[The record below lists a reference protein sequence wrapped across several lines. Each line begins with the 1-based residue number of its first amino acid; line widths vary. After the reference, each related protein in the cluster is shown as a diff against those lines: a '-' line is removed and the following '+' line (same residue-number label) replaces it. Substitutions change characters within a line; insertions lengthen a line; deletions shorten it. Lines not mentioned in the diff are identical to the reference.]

1 MFEKRLEELSK
12 KIGEEKTE
20 IFYILTHKRTK
31 REVYFKN
38 NSNTI
43 KFIKTKFKNSLKKDK
58 FRKKFAYFLIKLR
71 LLQPFLRKIKL
82 SSKLGD
88 VIFVGGQI
96 KGFDLSRKEVISFP
110 LREIQNKDFLKSKKF
125 QKRVAKKGFA
135 PEIFEINE
143 EFPFSREELLE
154 KYSGGKNKK
163 IFEKLLN
170 YYKTESI
177 KEITLGKY
185 LEDLKSKLEGRDKQD
200 IKKLLGKV
208 YQYPKNT
215 KIKIAKIHGDFSSEQ
230 VLLKNDVPVFT
241 DWNPQENLLAIDLIK
256 FFRGEKNFLES
267 VKFKELL
274 KIYPEDVQK
283 NIKLYVLLSEID
295 ALLRKERNLEVSK
308 YRIEEILG
316 KI

>member
-20 IFYILTHKRTK
+20 IFHILTHKRTR
-31 REVYFKN
+31 REVYFLN
-38 NSNTI
+38 NEESI
-43 KFIKTKFKNSLKKDK
+43 KFIKTKFHNSLKKEK
-58 FRKKFAYFLIKLR
+58 SLKRLVYFLIKLR

-96 KGFDLSRKEVISFP
+96 KGFNLDRKEVISFP
-110 LREIQNKDFLKSKKF
+110 LRENQNKDFLKSKKF
-125 QKRVAKKGFA
+125 QRKVAKKGFA

-143 EFPFSREELLE
+143 EIPFSREELLE

-170 YYKTESI
+170 YYKTEGI

-215 KIKIAKIHGDFSSEQ
+215 KLKIAQIHGDFSSEQ
-230 VLLKNDVPVFT
+230 VLLKNNVPVFT

-256 FFRGEKNFLES
+256 FFKGEKNFLES
-267 VKFKELL
+267 VKFKEFVEL
-274 KIYPEDVQK
+274 YPEDVRE
-283 NIKLYVLLSEID
+283 NIGLYFLLNKLEDIIKKGKLLKVS
-295 ALLRKERNLEVSK
+295 RK
-308 YRIEEILG
+308 
-316 KI
+316 